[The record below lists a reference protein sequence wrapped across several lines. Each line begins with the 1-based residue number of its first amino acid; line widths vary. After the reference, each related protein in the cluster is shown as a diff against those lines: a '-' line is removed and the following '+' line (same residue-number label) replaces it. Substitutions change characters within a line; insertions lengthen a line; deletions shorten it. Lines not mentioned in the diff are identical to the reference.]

1 VALLWQRLREHVF
14 LHETVPED
22 FYTALRITFIH
33 SKLQKGKGI
42 RPVPPNFSQHPNQV
56 EFDESALSL
65 FDVGLKPLH
74 LNGVNK
80 QVINAVLQEV
90 SPNGTLMSTSEL
102 LQLMKEPKQEYPV
115 DAPVV
120 EDISVSL
127 QPLISNNKLSS
138 ESKRPS
144 NDAVFKRQ
152 TSNQKLL
159 SASRSSSAAKTRQ
172 ALPAVGATVDKV
184 EPSIEGEE
192 KMAAN
197 FGELNST
204 SKSKRPNDD
213 AVFKRQTSNQKFL
226 SASRSDSAAKTR
238 KAMPTFVAA
247 VDRNHDEFETQ
258 SVSSQLS
265 LRASDS
271 AAETS
276 ANPITRRNKKA
287 AQVTHPA
294 ASIELI

>member
-1 VALLWQRLREHVF
+1 MLTEEAVALLWQRLREHVF

-74 LNGVNK
+74 LKGVNK

-102 LQLMKEPKQEYPV
+102 LQLMKEPKQEYSV

-138 ESKRPS
+138 ESKLPS

-172 ALPAVGATVDKV
+172 ALPAVG
-184 EPSIEGEE
+184 
-192 KMAAN
+192 
-197 FGELNST
+197 
-204 SKSKRPNDD
+204 
-213 AVFKRQTSNQKFL
+213 
-226 SASRSDSAAKTR
+226 
-238 KAMPTFVAA
+238 AA